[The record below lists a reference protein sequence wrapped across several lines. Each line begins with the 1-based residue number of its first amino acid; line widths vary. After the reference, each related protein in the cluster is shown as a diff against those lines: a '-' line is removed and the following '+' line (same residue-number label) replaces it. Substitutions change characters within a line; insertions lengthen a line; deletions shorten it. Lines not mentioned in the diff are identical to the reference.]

1 MEALDFIDTC
11 IIIKIFYAGEHS
23 KKIPIPSS
31 NLLRFFLFFSFLLR
45 KYYNLLLLGQGHIVS
60 ELEIFINQKLLT

>member
-1 MEALDFIDTC
+1 MEALDFIATY
-11 IIIKIFYAGEHS
+11 IIIKIFYVGELS

-31 NLLRFFLFFSFLLR
+31 NLLFFFLLR

>member
-1 MEALDFIDTC
+1 MEALDFIATC

-23 KKIPIPSS
+23 KKIPIPS

>member
-1 MEALDFIDTC
+1 MEALDFIATC
-11 IIIKIFYAGEHS
+11 IIIKIFYVGELS

-31 NLLRFFLFFSFLLR
+31 NQLNFFFFFLLR

-60 ELEIFINQKLLT
+60 ELEIFINQKLLI

>member
-1 MEALDFIDTC
+1 MLV
-11 IIIKIFYAGEHS
+11 
-23 KKIPIPSS
+23 
-31 NLLRFFLFFSFLLR
+31 NLVRKFQFQVVIYYFFFLLR

>member
-1 MEALDFIDTC
+1 MEALDFIATC
-11 IIIKIFYAGEHS
+11 IIIKVFYVGELS

-31 NLLRFFLFFSFLLR
+31 NLLIFFFLLR

-60 ELEIFINQKLLT
+60 EFEIFINQKLLT